1 MTRRLFLFLWAV
13 ALVPAPALAQRPMS
27 IVDLISVPVVSDPQ
41 LSPDGT
47 VVVYVQADADWKAN
61 KRISHLWRARADGSG
76 EAVQLTSGTEGESQ
90 PRWSPD
96 SAFVA
101 FVAKRDGAEHGQIQ
115 LLPTAGGEARRLT
128 NHETA
133 ADNPAWSPDGHSIY
147 FLAPDPKPAER
158 VAGEK
163 SKDSAWDSWRDRL
176 DGLSLPLPSQFQLGI
191 GLISGLLIVG
201 TLMVRRYTSNPFM
214 RALLKFV
221 VVAVLGGTG
230 YLLYF
235 SNLNAEVSTLRNL
248 PAPLSHDIDNSVLHP
263 IQSVIEQFKDATV
276 GKASRTVNQSNAV
289 TTQMESTLKATEV
302 DQAQVNGQ

>member
-1 MTRRLFLFLWAV
+1 MRQCISGNVGFRLDYRTI
-13 ALVPAPALAQRPMS
+13 ALAVLLLVNFFAFPTS
-27 IVDLISVPVVSDPQ
+27 I
-41 LSPDGT
+41 
-47 VVVYVQADADWKAN
+47 
-61 KRISHLWRARADGSG
+61 RADSPIFKYEDDSG
-76 EAVQLTSGTEGESQ
+76 IITFTEQWDSIPSRYRERVVTLNAATLKPVESVYSAHMLHGSQ
-90 PRWSPD
+90 P
-96 SAFVA
+96 
-101 FVAKRDGAEHGQIQ
+101 I
-115 LLPTAGGEARRLT
+115 
-128 NHETA
+128 
-133 ADNPAWSPDGHSIY
+133 
-147 FLAPDPKPAER
+147 
-158 VAGEK
+158 AGEK